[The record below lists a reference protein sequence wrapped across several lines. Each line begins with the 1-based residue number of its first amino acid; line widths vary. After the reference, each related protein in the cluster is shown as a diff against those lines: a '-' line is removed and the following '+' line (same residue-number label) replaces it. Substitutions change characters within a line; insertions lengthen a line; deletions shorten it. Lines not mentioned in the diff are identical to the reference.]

1 VIVVLTLALLAM
13 VLVVTAGAALVV
25 TMQNRRI
32 VELERALTAR
42 TLDAGDVSRLALIQ
56 RTVQD
61 RVAKRRNVP
70 AEPPIIVANS
80 DIDLPPVDSGVA

>member
-1 VIVVLTLALLAM
+1 VIVALSLALVAM
-13 VLVVTAGAALVV
+13 VLIVTAGAALVV

-61 RVAKRRNVP
+61 RVARRRP
-70 AEPPIIVANS
+70 AAEPPIIVASN

>member
-13 VLVVTAGAALVV
+13 VLVVSTGAALVV

-61 RVAKRRNVP
+61 RARARRP
-70 AEPPIIVANS
+70 AQEAPIIVANS

>member
-1 VIVVLTLALLAM
+1 MIVVLTLALVAM
-13 VLVVTAGAALVV
+13 ALIVAAGAALVV

-61 RVAKRRNVP
+61 RVAKRRRTP
-70 AEPPIIVANS
+70 AEPPIIVAS
-80 DIDLPPVDSGVA
+80 HDIDLPPVDSGVA